1 MFDTGIWSVFKAEGP
16 SACRLHVGTPTSS
29 LSSVLCSLSTKEGF
43 VTGHNGVQSRAIIEW
58 IISPKHATH
67 PDLKNA
73 PVFGGQRAKT
83 RGGIC
88 GGRVCQEISGEL
100 WRRVVALP
108 SDGSVVFSRLQLISC
123 FSLSWQRCVVVFVF
137 FALPQGC
144 ETARVPRQKK
154 RKVFGRKE
162 LWMFFVCLYTKLHFV
177 LLMNGR
183 MSGPVFSQDTSGF
196 LASIWTCFAI
206 AFILLYSPTF
216 THVLHHLFV
225 NFETQNC
232 FKVVWKLSSTT
243 AH

>member
-1 MFDTGIWSVFKAEGP
+1 MS
-16 SACRLHVGTPTSS
+16 
-29 LSSVLCSLSTKEGF
+29 KEGF

-108 SDGSVVFSRLQLISC
+108 SDGSVVFSRLQSASVNLL
-123 FSLSWQRCVVVFVF
+123 FLSLMTEMRCCCVFF

-177 LLMNGR
+177 LPMNGR

-196 LASIWTCFAI
+196 LASIWTCFAQ
-206 AFILLYSPTF
+206 AFILL
-216 THVLHHLFV
+216 
-225 NFETQNC
+225 
-232 FKVVWKLSSTT
+232 
-243 AH
+243 